1 MTVCVSAM
9 YPRTAR
15 LGMVSKSM
23 KSALNAELSSDFVTY
38 YYNQTLD
45 HFNYRPE
52 SYTNFQQRYLINSAY
67 WGGANSSS
75 PIFVYTG
82 DEGSI
87 TGAAAFAGFMVDL
100 ASRFKGLLLY
110 IEASIYSSK
119 KMTFMYCDYVCFK
132 EKIIEKMV

>member
-9 YPRTAR
+9 YPGTAR

-23 KSALNAELSSDFVTY
+23 NSALNAELSSDFATY

-52 SYTNFQQRYLINSAY
+52 SYTTFQQRYLINSAY

-82 DEGSI
+82 DEASI
-87 TGAAAFAGFMVDL
+87 VGVASYAGFMVHL
-100 ASRFKGLLLY
+100 ASQFKGLLLY
-110 IEASIYSSK
+110 IEASTYLH
-119 KMTFMYCDYVCFK
+119 TNNLCFK
-132 EKIIEKMV
+132 ERR